1 MSNPNRIE
9 LRKIPIEQRIIDLQ
23 IKAWSAEKTIGELQE
38 IIKAQAGWLN
48 KLDDRIDHMV
58 REMDI
63 QALQI
68 TALQDRIDKQEGK
81 K

>member
-1 MSNPNRIE
+1 M
-9 LRKIPIEQRIIDLQ
+9 
-23 IKAWSAEKTIGELQE
+23 
-38 IIKAQAGWLN
+38 IKAQAGWIN
-48 KLDDRIDHMV
+48 KLDDRIDHMA

-68 TALQDRIDKQEGK
+68 TALQDRIDKQESK